1 MSRPRPPSEETVACA
16 VIGRVAAPPSVTAIW
31 TAPSVKSHERSRFE
45 PGSGLA
51 CRMALLSNSLTT
63 STASPTT
70 PSNIPA
76 AVSSA
81 ARSWRAIA
89 TLAGAHG
96 RATVPAILTSR
107 ARARSVRRVARVC
120 RGDAPHVRAR
130 NRPQPGAHRSQAGA
144 SLPGNSVSGRRRRPD
159 RAATRLP
166 GRGPGRP
173 GQPTDLLAHR
183 QTVQPGSSPAAI
195 AMPARDVRQ
204 PRAPRASGRA

>member
-16 VIGRVAAPPSVTAIW
+16 VIGRVAAPPSVTAIS
-31 TAPSVKSHERSRFE
+31 TAPSVRSQERSSFE

-70 PSNIPA
+70 PSKIPA

-81 ARSWRAIA
+81 ASRWRATA

-96 RATVPAILTSR
+96 RTTVPAILTSLRRAPELRR
-107 ARARSVRRVARVC
+107 ARHCLPRRCPALAGRKPPAAGGRQAPNRVTVA
-120 RGDAPHVRAR
+120 
-130 NRPQPGAHRSQAGA
+130 
-144 SLPGNSVSGRRRRPD
+144 SGRRPRPD

-173 GQPTDLLAHR
+173 GQRTGPLAHR
-183 QTVQPGSSPAAI
+183 LTAQPESAPGARARR
-195 AMPARDVRQ
+195 ARDVRQ
-204 PRAPRASGRA
+204 PRAPEASGRA